1 MPRIC
6 PTCGTPN
13 RDSAIFCNQC
23 GRQLAASPASSATN
37 VVTVV
42 RPADDPAAT
51 LVNRA
56 ANGDPRITQPN
67 IPAVSGTISYP
78 AHGTGLLPPDTLIR
92 ERYQII
98 EKLGQGGMAAVY
110 KVKDLEKRGALRAI
124 KEMSQAALKDGE
136 REQAIANFH
145 AEADLLR
152 GLDHPGLPKF
162 YEQFEQEDRYYL
174 VMEFIDGETLES
186 RQEKAGNKPLP
197 EAEVMDWARQLCSV
211 LTYLHERRPPIIFRD
226 LKPGNIMLGKDGK
239 VKLIDFGI
247 ARIFR
252 RDKTHDTQVLGTPG
266 YAPPEQYG
274 KGQTD
279 QRSDVYALGVTLHQL
294 LSGYDP
300 SSTPFSLPPIHTLNP
315 NVSPHL
321 QVAIEKATKLK
332 RDERFESI
340 SDMASALFAPGAFV
354 FRGGQRASSVAEL
367 VALSRQLPLEAQ
379 EHLYAGRYEAWLRV
393 IGEKKLAKAAQ
404 RIQSKQ
410 PNRSQGLQ
418 DFLREADTGVSG
430 KSGTVPAGAT
440 IPGAATPLGA
450 AAAAN
455 ASGIAVLEI
464 RPGRLDI
471 GPVNAGQSGVAS
483 FTVGG
488 TGGAAVSGEIKSLS
502 PWLHV
507 DHTRFSGPSTLIEV
521 RADTAW
527 LPGAQKHQGTLQISG
542 GGQMIVMP
550 VSIEVVG
557 TVAIPQ
563 KGPQARQLQSIL
575 KHTAPPLKQPEVVK
589 EAMSAMM
596 GLGLP
601 LAALL
606 ITQRVIGFPQLSLL
620 LAGPFFP
627 FLLLA
632 AALLTTL
639 GALVGRWGAG
649 LGGRALTSVI
659 CSLAT
664 LGIVAFGWANWLQ
677 PQALGGALY
686 PEAFLLTAMIAC
698 AFMAAI
704 GAVPAV
710 STALLRFFS
719 WLARKATRLVFALLL
734 FLGGYVGYVSTSGF
748 TLPILHPIGIGVGL
762 LIGGLFAYQVN
773 LYVRRA
779 RKQRQAAK
787 P

>member
-6 PTCGTPN
+6 PNCGTDN
-13 RDSAIFCNQC
+13 RDGAIFCNRC
-23 GRQLAASPASSATN
+23 GLQLVPSPAPGASQVA
-37 VVTVV
+37 TVV

-56 ANGDPRITQPN
+56 ANGDPRVTHPN
-67 IPAVSGTISYP
+67 MPAVSNTIIYP

-124 KEMSQAALKDGE
+124 KEMSQAALKDSE

-145 AEADLLR
+145 AEAELLR
-152 GLDHPGLPKF
+152 TLDHPGLPKF
-162 YEQFEQEDRYYL
+162 YEQFEQDDRYYL
-174 VMEFIDGETLES
+174 VMEFIDGETLET
-186 RQEKAGNKPLP
+186 RQEKAGNKALP
-197 EAEVMDWARQLCSV
+197 EAEVMEWARQLCSV

-226 LKPGNIMLGKDGK
+226 LKPGNIMLSKDGK
-239 VKLIDFGI
+239 IKLIDFGI

-279 QRSDVYALGVTLHQL
+279 PRSDVYALGVTLHQL
-294 LSGYDP
+294 LTGYDP

-315 NVSPHL
+315 NVSPHI

-340 SDMASALFAPGAFV
+340 ADMATALFAPGAFI

-379 EHLYAGRYEAWLRV
+379 EHLYAGRYETWLRAV
-393 IGEKKLAKAAQ
+393 GEKKLAKVAQ
-404 RIQSKQ
+404 RLQSKQ
-410 PNRSQGLQ
+410 PNRQQGLE
-418 DFLREADTGVSG
+418 DFLREAAPGIG
-430 KSGTVPAGAT
+430 KSGAVPAGAT
-440 IPGAATPLGA
+440 ISGAATPIGA
-450 AAAAN
+450 AASAS

-488 TGGAAVSGEIKSLS
+488 TGGASVSGEIKSLS

-507 DHTRFSGPSTLIEV
+507 DHTRFNGPSTLIEV

-527 LPGAQKHQGTLQISG
+527 LPGAQKHAGTLQISG
-542 GGQMIVMP
+542 GGQMVIMP
-550 VSIEVVG
+550 VTIDVVG
-557 TVAIPQ
+557 TVALPQ
-563 KGPQARQLQSIL
+563 KGPQARQLKSIL
-575 KHTAPPLKQPEVVK
+575 KHTAPPLKQPEIVK
-589 EAMSAMM
+589 EALSAMM
-596 GLGLP
+596 GFGLP
-601 LAALL
+601 LSALL
-606 ITQRVIGFPQLSLL
+606 VTQRAIGFPQLRLL
-620 LAGPFFP
+620 LTGPFFP
-627 FLLLA
+627 LLLIA
-632 AALLTTL
+632 AALFTAS
-639 GALVGRWGAG
+639 GAMIGRWGAG
-649 LGGRALTSVI
+649 LGSRALTSTI
-659 CSLAT
+659 CSLGTLALVALGWAAWVQPQT
-664 LGIVAFGWANWLQ
+664 LGGM
-677 PQALGGALY
+677 PES
-686 PEAFLLTAMIAC
+686 EAFLLTAMIAC
-698 AFMAAI
+698 ALMAAI

-710 STALLRFFS
+710 SAALLRFLS
-719 WLARKATRLVFALLL
+719 WLARRATRLVFALLL
-734 FLGGYVGYVSTSGF
+734 VLGGYVGYISTNGF
-748 TLPILHPIGIGVGL
+748 TLPIAHPIGIGVGL
-762 LIGGLFAYQVN
+762 LIGGGLAYQVN
-773 LYVRRA
+773 IYARRA
-779 RKQRQAAK
+779 RKQRQAGK